1 MAGNEN
7 IAANYGY
14 LGGVVSKFNAQYN
27 EFENALAQISNT
39 IQQVGS
45 TWVGDGYQA
54 FETVSMEW
62 HAKVT
67 SLNNTLNEI
76 SNKVNSGS
84 SHYQESDHN
93 VAQSF
98 RNVGFGR

>member
-7 IAANYGY
+7 VAANYGD

-27 EFENALAQISNT
+27 EFEQALAQISST

-45 TWVGDGYQA
+45 TWQGQGYQA
-54 FETVSMEW
+54 FEVVSMEW

-67 SLNNTLNEI
+67 SLNNTLSEI

-84 SHYQESDHN
+84 GHYQETDQG
-93 VAQSF
+93 VASSF
-98 RNVGFGR
+98 NQVGFGR

>member
-7 IAANYGY
+7 LGANYGD

-45 TWVGDGYQA
+45 TWVGEGYTS
-54 FETVSMEW
+54 FEAVSMEW

-67 SLNNTLNEI
+67 SLNNTLSEI
-76 SNKVNSGS
+76 SGKVNSGS
-84 SHYQESDHN
+84 SHYQETDHG
-93 VAQSF
+93 VAQNF
-98 RNVGFGR
+98 RNVGFNR